1 MKGPAGLLCDLTSHP
16 FASTPVISPQISL
29 EHYSVF
35 GLKASHGLPSLLI
48 PTGPGSG
55 LQSPN
60 ASDHYHAVVSFI
72 FLCSRDLL
80 MGQQADASTSLLEIS
95 AWKPVRQF
103 TSIRKPPLTP
113 RRAMEAPPLPIILG
127 LPPPASASLSCGL
140 SACACLHVT
149 ASTWGKVPRRIYFC
163 LLKASPRRR

>member
-16 FASTPVISPQISL
+16 FSSTPVISAQISL

-48 PTGPGSG
+48 PTGPRSG

-60 ASDHYHAVVSFI
+60 SSDHSHAVVSFI
-72 FLCSRDLL
+72 FISSRDLL
-80 MGQQADASTSLLEIS
+80 LKQQADASTSLLEIS

-127 LPPPASASLSCGL
+127 LPLPASALYPQRTCIVL
-140 SACACLHVT
+140 WFICL
-149 ASTWGKVPRRIYFC
+149 RM
-163 LLKASPRRR
+163 SPRDGEHVGEGATSDLFLPS